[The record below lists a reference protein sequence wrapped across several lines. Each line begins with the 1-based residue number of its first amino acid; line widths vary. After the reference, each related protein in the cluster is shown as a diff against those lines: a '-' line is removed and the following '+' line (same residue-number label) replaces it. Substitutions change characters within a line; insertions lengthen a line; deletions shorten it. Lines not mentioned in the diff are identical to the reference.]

1 MVQKLTFN
9 RSVND
14 LPAEEGTGHMKILQE
29 PEIAAIRPKLSE
41 LEKPVKL
48 INFTQEF
55 ECQYCRETRWMLED
69 LISLSNN
76 LSLEVYNFQLDREKV
91 DEYRVDEIPATVVE
105 GEKDYGIRF
114 YGIPAGYEFATLL
127 EDMLAVSKGSS
138 GLPQHVI
145 ERLRT
150 VNQPLYIQGFVT
162 PTCPMCPV
170 AVKTAHQF
178 AMENDLITAD
188 AVEATEFPHL
198 VQKYRVHGVPK
209 TIVND
214 SASIEGAWP
223 VDFYLEKV
231 LEALSKNKSGSYV

>member
-1 MVQKLTFN
+1 
-9 RSVND
+9 
-14 LPAEEGTGHMKILQE
+14 MKILQE
-29 PEIAAIRPKLSE
+29 RDVAAVSAKLSE
-41 LEKPVKL
+41 LERPVKL

-69 LISLSNN
+69 VTSLSGK
-76 LSLEVYNFQLDREKV
+76 LSLEVYNFQRDKEKV
-91 DEYRVDEIPATVVE
+91 AEYRIDKIPATVVE

-114 YGIPAGYEFATLL
+114 YGVPTGYEFATLL
-127 EDMLAVSKGSS
+127 EDILAVSKRSS

-150 VNQPLYIQGFVT
+150 VNQTLHIQVFVT

-170 AVKTAHQF
+170 AVKMAHQF

-188 AVEATEFPHL
+188 VVEAPEFPQL
-198 VQKYRVHGVPK
+198 VQNHGVHGVPR

-214 SASIEGAWP
+214 TVSIEGAWP

-231 LEALSKNKSGSYV
+231 LEAVRQKIS